1 MKTLILT
8 ALLAGSAA
16 AQITATVGP
25 FGAWPLCE
33 DQATAG
39 RYPGICAGFEPGNE
53 QYLLSISTTDS
64 QTTAYTYSASAVLV
78 STGAVV
84 RISGIVNRNDKN
96 GVTMTLIGFGGV
108 VRDIDLT
115 VQALVVGGVFR
126 GGPRRGEFK

>member
-1 MKTLILT
+1 MKTVILA

-16 AQITATVGP
+16 AQITATVSP

-33 DQATAG
+33 GQATEG
-39 RYPGICAGFEPGNE
+39 RYPGICAGFQPGSE

-64 QTTAYTYSASAVLV
+64 QTTAYTYSADAVLV
-78 STGAVV
+78 STGESVH
-84 RISGIVNRNDKN
+84 ISGIVNRNDKN

-115 VQALVVGGVFR
+115 VQALVVSAVFR
-126 GGPRRGEFK
+126 GNLRRGEFK